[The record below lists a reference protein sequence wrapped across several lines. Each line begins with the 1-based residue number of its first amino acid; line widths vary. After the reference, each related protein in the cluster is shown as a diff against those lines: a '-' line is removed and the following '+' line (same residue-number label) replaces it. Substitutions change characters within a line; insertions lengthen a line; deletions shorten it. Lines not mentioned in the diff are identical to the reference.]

1 VKQTLV
7 KVILV
12 LVVLT
17 ALVAGCGS
25 DDEAGDDTTTT
36 TTGSTTT
43 ESTTTETSTTE
54 TGESGEPS
62 DHSEDELIEALAT
75 SLSSG
80 DPAGDLVLED
90 EQAACVGEAWVG
102 IIGVDALNASGATL
116 EELSEPSGD
125 LGGTELTVEQGEAMV
140 AAFEPCEVD
149 IVALMAESL
158 ATGLT
163 DEQAACVV
171 EELDPDQAEALLAK
185 TFAGLDA
192 DAEFEAVISGLAAAC
207 DLPM

>member
-36 TTGSTTT
+36 
-43 ESTTTETSTTE
+43 ESTTDETTTDETSTTE

-62 DHSEDELIEALAT
+62 DYGEDELIEALAT